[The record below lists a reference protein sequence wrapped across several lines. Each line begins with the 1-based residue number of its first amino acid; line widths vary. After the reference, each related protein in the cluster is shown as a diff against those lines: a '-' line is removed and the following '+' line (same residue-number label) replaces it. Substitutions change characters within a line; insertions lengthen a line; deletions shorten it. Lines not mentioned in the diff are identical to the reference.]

1 MKQYSIVAMA
11 KQPVAIP
18 DPLIMLD
25 TGHNVFQVMTE
36 DITEVLDLL
45 ENEGVTVQSYNKLG
59 QDEAPRLEDELLP
72 GETLASIGIL

>member
-1 MKQYSIVAMA
+1 MKQYSIVATA
-11 KQPVAIP
+11 KYPVAIP

-25 TGHNVFQVMTE
+25 TGHNVFQVMTA
-36 DITEVLDLL
+36 DIADVLELL

-72 GETLASIGIL
+72 GETLASIGVL

>member
-36 DITEVLDLL
+36 DITEVLYLL
-45 ENEGVTVQSYNKLG
+45 ENEGVTVQSYHKLG
-59 QDEAPRLEDELLP
+59 QDQAPRLEDELLP
-72 GETLASIGIL
+72 GETLAGIGVL